1 MEEVKNMK
9 SVSTPAAEYFFM
21 VNPKAKILDADKSD
35 VFHTKITK
43 ELFLCNRG
51 IPNIQPTVPFL
62 FTIIKVPDEDGW
74 KFLLIMIKYIQET

>member
-43 ELFLCNRG
+43 ELFLCNIG

-62 FTIIKVPDEDGW
+62 CNRFKGPNKEDC
-74 KFLLIMIKYIQET
+74 KNLL